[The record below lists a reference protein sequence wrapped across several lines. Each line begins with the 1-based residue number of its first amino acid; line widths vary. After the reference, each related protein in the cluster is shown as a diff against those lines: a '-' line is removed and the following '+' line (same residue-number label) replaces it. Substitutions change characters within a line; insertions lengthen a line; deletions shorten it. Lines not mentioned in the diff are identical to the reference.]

1 MVAIARPLAAAAAVV
16 AGTLNSRAGNGPAS
30 CSLASYKPQFPT
42 AQTTLV
48 APDLAPNFVGFAFGV
63 QNYTCSDAGAWTA
76 FGAVAEVFDAS
87 CFATKPQF
95 ATIQNPAFAAWN
107 TSRPPPIQDIIA
119 RLATTNSPLVL
130 GQHYFVTNP
139 VTGTGISPKW
149 DFTSSGKL
157 KGNADAFVIGA
168 PKGNIPAPSNPQQNV
183 PWLDIRNVQG
193 KLADQIFRF
202 DTVGGQP
209 PASCTP
215 GKDTSLSVKY
225 VAKYALYGGTIA

>member
-1 MVAIARPLAAAAAVV
+1 MHL
-16 AGTLNSRAGNGPAS
+16 LNS
-30 CSLASYKPQFPT
+30 
-42 AQTTLV
+42 
-48 APDLAPNFVGFAFGV
+48 
-63 QNYTCSDAGAWTA
+63 A

-119 RLATTNSPLVL
+119 RLATTNNPLVL

-149 DFTSSGKL
+149 DFTSSGKF

-168 PKGNIPAPSNPQQNV
+168 PKANIPAPSNPQQNV

-209 PASCTP
+209 PASVRGSSFIEILRLYAHVLCSLVHARQGHEP
-215 GKDTSLSVKY
+215 FGEVCCEVWYVLPSLWSDDDVVYDTDSLLRSTF
-225 VAKYALYGGTIA
+225 ALALYGGTIA